1 MFEKSYCNIQCNLI
15 ILCLF
20 HVHVYFQIIMYSLI
34 EFPSNNGEKSEVEV
48 VPNIWLKIEDEKWYC
63 FWPKTIS
70 TKQIRKAIEKR
81 YMPEKN
87 WASYNCRLLHTC
99 GKFYFAL

>member
-1 MFEKSYCNIQCNLI
+1 MQSNHCML
-15 ILCLF
+15 

-34 EFPSNNGEKSEVEV
+34 EFQSNNGQKPEVEV
-48 VPNIWLKIEDEKWYC
+48 VPNIWLKIKDEKWYC
-63 FWPKTIS
+63 VWPKAMS

-81 YMPEKN
+81 RMPEKDWIN
-87 WASYNCRLLHTC
+87 YTCRFLHTC